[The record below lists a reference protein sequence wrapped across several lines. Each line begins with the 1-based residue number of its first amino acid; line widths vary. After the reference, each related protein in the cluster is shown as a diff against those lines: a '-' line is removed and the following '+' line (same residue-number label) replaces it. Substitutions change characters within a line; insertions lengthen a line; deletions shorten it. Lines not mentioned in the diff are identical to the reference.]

1 MPNEVKVHLDVDDLI
16 RQHVA
21 GALVKSLAAASG
33 CDPKTVLAAFR
44 RAGFKPITA
53 NQRASQR
60 VADAIDVPAALAMHA
75 QGVSVLQIANHFG
88 VARAPIVKVLRK
100 EGVHIR
106 GRSEAETLKWQA
118 IKAAPGGVE
127 RQCAAAWEG
136 ARKTPTTE
144 VVARRAIGHQ
154 RNVTRV
160 GRHERELAQALHRY
174 GVTVTPQRAVHT
186 YNLDLAADVDCVAVE
201 ILTSGTSKA
210 HAARHRKKAED
221 LIDRGWAVVWVLV
234 TDAEQVDGCAQDA
247 VALLD
252 LFRRE
257 PSARGQDWVVRRDGK
272 TAIPNGLK
280 GEHRS
285 AVLASRDRLHA

>member
-21 GALVKSLAAASG
+21 GASIVSLAAANG
-33 CDPKTVLAAFR
+33 CNPKTVHAAFQ
-44 RAGFKPITA
+44 RAGFKPITHRDRLQQRFA
-53 NQRASQR
+53 N
-60 VADAIDVPAALAMHA
+60 AIDMPAVLAMHA
-75 QGVSVLQIANHFG
+75 QGVSMLQIAKHFG
-88 VARAPIVKVLRK
+88 VTRAPIVKLLRK

-106 GRSEAETLKWQA
+106 GQSEAETLKWQT
-118 IKAAPGGVE
+118 IKATPGGVE

-136 ARKTPTTE
+136 ARQPKPVE
-144 VVARRAIGHQ
+144 SIIRGAVSHQ
-154 RNVTRV
+154 RSVTRV
-160 GRHERELAQALHRY
+160 GRNERELAQALKAH
-174 GVTVTPQRAVHT
+174 GVDTIPQRALHT
-186 YNLDLAADVDCVAVE
+186 YNLDLAVDADRVAVE
-201 ILTSGTSKA
+201 VLCEGTSYA

-234 TDAEQVDGCAQDA
+234 TDAEQVDGCAQDV

-272 TAIPNGLK
+272 TAVPNGLK
-280 GEHRS
+280 GEHR
-285 AVLASRDRLHA
+285 APVLASRDRLHA